1 LNRTSAEVDKLI
13 SDNHDNIN
21 QSFKNINQTTQ
32 SLKQV
37 SDSVAQ
43 IDIKKIT
50 KDLEKS
56 VANIKAVTDK
66 IEKGQGSLGKL
77 VQDDQLYKNLEG
89 ATKEM
94 EELLN
99 DIKTNPKRYVHF
111 SVFGKKNRPYKNK
124 DK

>member
-1 LNRTSAEVDKLI
+1 MNRTSAEVDKLI